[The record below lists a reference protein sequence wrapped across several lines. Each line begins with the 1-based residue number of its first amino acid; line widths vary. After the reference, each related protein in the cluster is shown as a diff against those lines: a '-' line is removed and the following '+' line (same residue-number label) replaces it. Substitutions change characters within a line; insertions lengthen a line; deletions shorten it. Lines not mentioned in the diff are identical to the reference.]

1 MTIDRSPEKAKKD
14 HEELRGQIDHH
25 DHQYYGLNSPEIGD
39 GQYDELMK
47 QLRELEADFPEL
59 IDENSPTQRVAGKVS
74 ESFESV
80 THQEPLL
87 SLYHSCP
94 LMCGEFLP
102 KLCGKEWT
110 VFEA

>member
-47 QLRELEADFPEL
+47 QLRVLEQ
-59 IDENSPTQRVAGKVS
+59 ISQN
-74 ESFESV
+74 
-80 THQEPLL
+80 
-87 SLYHSCP
+87 
-94 LMCGEFLP
+94 
-102 KLCGKEWT
+102 
-110 VFEA
+110 